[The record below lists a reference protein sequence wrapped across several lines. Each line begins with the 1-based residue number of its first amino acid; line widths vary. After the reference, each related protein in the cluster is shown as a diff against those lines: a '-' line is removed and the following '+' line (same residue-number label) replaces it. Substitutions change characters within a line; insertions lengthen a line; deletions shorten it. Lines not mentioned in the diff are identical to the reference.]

1 MDVILC
7 ESTASVYWDLQKFY
21 DPVSVRQLLR
31 LGAECGF
38 PMRVAVVDLEVHLG
52 LRALRWAGAF
62 CRATAGRKQHTGG
75 QQVLRCVREKHVMW

>member
-7 ESTASVYWDLQKFY
+7 ESTASVYWDLQKVY

-52 LRALRWAGAF
+52 LRALRWTGAF

-75 QQVLRCVREKHVMW
+75 